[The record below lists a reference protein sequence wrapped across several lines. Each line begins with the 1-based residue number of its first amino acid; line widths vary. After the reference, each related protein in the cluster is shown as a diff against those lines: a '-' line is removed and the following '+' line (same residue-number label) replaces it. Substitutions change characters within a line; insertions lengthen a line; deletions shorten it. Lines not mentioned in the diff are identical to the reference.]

1 MLIELRDVEVY
12 VEPDDIMTKALEE
25 GDLTI
30 DTLVRECI
38 SEEGVDSVLDAV
50 DNSDITD
57 YCERLELL
65 PEMDFQQIIETLPRL
80 NQDEKAKLMWLLLTT
95 AKESL

>member
-57 YCERLELL
+57 YCERLELT
-65 PEMDFQQIIETLPRL
+65 PPVDFTQISTNIRSL
-80 NQDEKAKLMWLLLTT
+80 NQDEKAKLIWLLLTT
-95 AKESL
+95 AKETL